1 MKKNTRL
8 FLFAAYDKANVIDDT
23 LLHYLNSLSN
33 LGDIILTIDS
43 DIDAHELSKL
53 ESVKNIIHVKSGR
66 HHEYDFGSYK
76 RGFQYAQQNN
86 ILKNYDWV
94 YFVNDS
100 VYGPLWDIQHILT
113 DLESRDADLIGM
125 IDFTNK
131 ELPNHVQ
138 SWFVGMSQ
146 NVVKT
151 DFFTDFIN
159 NITRKPDK
167 TSIIFSYEVG
177 LSQIILHHGYKI
189 STFASGQ
196 DGERCHSMYEEP
208 LEMLKSGMPFIKKLA
223 LAKINKSALLSCYTC
238 DETIKK
244 IYNHAQR
251 VYGYTMADINARQ
264 EHKYKKIYRLT
275 IFSIPVLTVYKKELC
290 GSSYK
295 ICIFDKIP
303 VVKIA
308 RS

>member
-100 VYGPLWDIQHILT
+100 VYGPLWDIEPVLVN
-113 DLESRDADLIGM
+113 LESRDVDLTGLISAQ
-125 IDFTNK
+125 TK
-131 ELPNHVQ
+131 EVPVHVQ
-138 SWFVGMSQ
+138 SYFVG
-146 NVVKT
+146 VKNNIIKESFFI
-151 DFFTDFIN
+151 DFMN
-159 NITRKPDK
+159 NITKR
-167 TSIIFSYEVG
+167 
-177 LSQIILHHGYKI
+177 
-189 STFASGQ
+189 
-196 DGERCHSMYEEP
+196 
-208 LEMLKSGMPFIKKLA
+208 
-223 LAKINKSALLSCYTC
+223 
-238 DETIKK
+238 
-244 IYNHAQR
+244 
-251 VYGYTMADINARQ
+251 
-264 EHKYKKIYRLT
+264 
-275 IFSIPVLTVYKKELC
+275 
-290 GSSYK
+290 
-295 ICIFDKIP
+295 
-303 VVKIA
+303 
-308 RS
+308 